1 MNTVWWETRET
12 WVIDCFSVGDHWR
25 VGGTEF
31 EIRAQP
37 FSSPYQCWMPTGSK
51 TVPHSAIQSC
61 LHWARTPGK
70 GSISSRVQRHL
81 RIRPA
86 DPFMTKP
93 RGTTCYTK
101 FTNHRELQTSGLGGN
116 SIWHLWGFLFLFLFF
131 NLSGCLFQLFSYFF
145 NYFCSYFYIYIIYI
159 LILISIHCILFYFNF
174 IFVYIYI

>member
-1 MNTVWWETRET
+1 MPPTLQWSPTEKQSITHVSLVSNQTLCSEFYEQTFLSQMHDWVSSLQVLWTPVAQTNAVPPWGRERGFPG
-12 WVIDCFSVGDHWR
+12 ISAF
-25 VGGTEF
+25 
-31 EIRAQP
+31 
-37 FSSPYQCWMPTGSK
+37 CWT
-51 TVPHSAIQSC
+51 SA
-61 LHWARTPGK
+61 
-70 GSISSRVQRHL
+70 
-81 RIRPA
+81 
-86 DPFMTKP
+86 P